1 VLHDH
6 RAVVLVKALD
16 AMHAR
21 RVALAL
27 IVASVVRECRGRNTN
42 RSDSEDD
49 FFNMATSNELNN
61 EPIGLFALPT

>member
-1 VLHDH
+1 MLHDH
-6 RAVVLVKALD
+6 RTAVLVKVLD
-16 AMHAR
+16 ATQAR
-21 RVALAL
+21 TVVLAF

-61 EPIGLFALPT
+61 EPIGLLALPT